1 MEIVTL
7 AILLIIAAIC
17 AAIVIIVLRNV
28 TMQDE
33 EILAQQAAEAA
44 ADTTEEAEQ
53 SDEAQ
58 ADGMTE
64 EQFIADA
71 ARLADD
77 FLKGVDE
84 SDDTD
89 EAAVAAVAEEAPVI
103 PDGDA
108 VTFSATNETLSQKY
122 EALSDEMR
130 GYYDEIV
137 AAASAVEGNRCFKN
151 DRYEEYK
158 VGKNSIVRLLI
169 KRGIIVCE
177 FVIANSDLRNYMADN
192 KLKVKQ
198 APTTLK
204 VFDEATLAAA
214 KQTMTIAVKAIE
226 EEKLYKKE
234 QARAKRKAAKA
245 AAEAAQGT
253 ATDAE

>member
-44 ADTTEEAEQ
+44 A
-53 SDEAQ
+53 
-58 ADGMTE
+58 
-64 EQFIADA
+64 
-71 ARLADD
+71 
-77 FLKGVDE
+77 
-84 SDDTD
+84 
-89 EAAVAAVAEEAPVI
+89 VAEEAPVI

-108 VTFSATNETLSQKY
+108 VTFSATKETLSQKY

-177 FVIANSDLRNYMADN
+177 FVIANSDMRNYMADN